1 MLNWLWNW
9 CLFIHCLKDNKR
21 FRPKLKVEKF
31 SFCWV
36 QRSYSSGVCGSLD
49 RSSHLSLSA
58 LLGLWGHPYM
68 TSPHWM
74 IKLTKTPILPN
85 CQVPNGFFLYN
96 SKLYHPRSDVLQNWN
111 VNICL
116 SFSGEGKIK
125 PHMYSEQKSS
135 LKIKP
140 IGLPQIR

>member
-58 LLGLWGHPYM
+58 LLGLWDHPYM

-74 IKLTKTPILPN
+74 IKLTKTPILAN

-96 SKLYHPRSDVLQNWN
+96 SKLYHPRIDVLQNWN

-125 PHMYSEQKSS
+125 PHIPSQNPLSQLNPLVY
-135 LKIKP
+135 
-140 IGLPQIR
+140 PQIR